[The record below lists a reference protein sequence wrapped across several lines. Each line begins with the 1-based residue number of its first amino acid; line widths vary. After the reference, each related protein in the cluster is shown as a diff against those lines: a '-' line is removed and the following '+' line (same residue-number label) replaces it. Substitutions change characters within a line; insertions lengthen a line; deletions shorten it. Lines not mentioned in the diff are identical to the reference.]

1 MSVTEFCD
9 LFITIK
15 LCQSKDINGL
25 SHTLLENRVHYYI
38 ACLGAWIIIVN
49 GREIINVKVKTLK
62 LLRLRVLDFRFL
74 YIVYVVRFFILAFH
88 C

>member
-1 MSVTEFCD
+1 MDKGLNLLFIDEEPCTIDTVTEAGVARIEF
-9 LFITIK
+9 
-15 LCQSKDINGL
+15 SA
-25 SHTLLENRVHYYI
+25 I